1 MSGQGQPPKPPAPTL
16 PKKGE
21 KKEMTKAEL
30 TRRVNFVAD
39 VLRRVYANNRADITS
54 ILPTTARGALQQ
66 QAVREYLRQ
75 PENRQLLNNIYSA
88 REGVTGGTAVNLA
101 MEINPMVYPQLFMLR
116 PSMGGQPPPL
126 EMAIETPQE
135 LQGPPPPPLSLA
147 VETPQEFA
155 RQIPGLEVQRTEEE
169 ERPFRG
175 IGLFDISEPQRL
187 ELQERQRREG
197 KQQTRQLRQVQQEL
211 DRAVAEARIARET
224 PGLEVQRTEEEER
237 PAPEI
242 GLFDIGEAQRLE
254 FQERQRREGKRPTAR
269 RMRVVRPVITR
280 PAVPQVERMEQ
291 RLNRQNQDATGI
303 VEPVTAN
310 VPADPEQQI
319 LQEAQQGQATLP
331 ALSNNQEVINAF
343 TNEAPEEIR
352 PSVRNLIQG
361 NVDADTVTD
370 DVLAYV
376 LNKVTGLPA
385 DISRPYITSL
395 LDTFGLRVNQLTQA
409 GRIPVQLAQHLTQY
423 VSNPELV
430 NRRTALERQLQN
442 IYDASS
448 NLPLQFRNDI
458 RRISTLDY
466 FVEVPSTDDDEA
478 TLEAYNQYEERLGGY
493 QQRLLRAVQNNNA
506 NGVAGILNEM
516 RGFYNGI
523 FQEGI
528 LTSQQGGAGGTRL
541 TTELADQEGMLRLS
555 SSITPAERR
564 REQVREIFRTSTG
577 DELQRRIANLYQEIT
592 DEIAGLPKNVL
603 DSYTSKERAINNIF
617 GVVEEET
624 QNLGQ
629 QVGVNP
635 VTREQVIEAEER
647 TQTARERAEAVRAGQ
662 TGAVAGAGVGA
673 GVVGIGE
680 VAAGILGSSVGAGT
694 AGLVGGGLA
703 GAGAGMVAR
712 QLGAGRGG
720 QLGASV
726 AGGLLAGGAVL
737 AGRKGDIHVPGV
749 SVREEP
755 IAIPQ
760 QVVQQEEESK
770 GKGTLRP
777 KFIIPSASILDQTE
791 SQIQADMDEFAAFDY
806 VIPTS
811 EGAKG
816 NIKDNPLKQQ
826 AGVEYRLRF
835 DGAGVDITSL
845 FGQPLRTSESEL
857 KEDFIGDV
865 LDKLPRLEVG
875 VMEKENLVGANIAS
889 PYRWDSSIQVPEYRD
904 PYKNYTRVT
913 DLDYKIN
920 KSQLYGIQY

>member
-1 MSGQGQPPKPPAPTL
+1 MSGQQQPPRPPAPSL

-21 KKEMTKAEL
+21 KKMTNAEL
-30 TRRVNFVAD
+30 KRRVNFVAD
-39 VLRRVYANNRADITS
+39 VLRRVYAFNRRDIRPVN
-54 ILPTTARGALQQ
+54 LPITARGVL
-66 QAVREYLRQ
+66 Q

-88 REGVTGGTAVNLA
+88 REGVTGGTAENLA
-101 MEINPMVYPQLFMLR
+101 MQINPVVYPQIFMPR
-116 PSMGGQPPPL
+116 PGGIGGEPPGL
-126 EMAIETPQE
+126 DIAIESQE
-135 LQGPPPPPLSLA
+135 EREEAEARAEREARMPPLSLA
-147 VETPQEFA
+147 VETPIELAEA
-155 RQIPGLEVQRTEEE
+155 RGRAEDIAEARA
-169 ERPFRG
+169 ERERVEAR
-175 IGLFDISEPQRL
+175 LFDVGEVERL
-187 ELQERQRREG
+187 ELQERRRREG
-197 KQQTRQLRQVQQEL
+197 
-211 DRAVAEARIARET
+211 
-224 PGLEVQRTEEEER
+224 
-237 PAPEI
+237 
-242 GLFDIGEAQRLE
+242 
-254 FQERQRREGKRPTAR
+254 QRRP
-269 RMRVVRPVITR
+269 MRIPVVRRPVV
-280 PAVPQVERMEQ
+280 PALLTAEQ
-291 RLNRQNQDATGI
+291 RLNQENQNATGI

-319 LQEAQQGQATLP
+319 TQEAQQGQATLP
-331 ALSNNQEVINAF
+331 ALSNDQATINAF
-343 TNEAPEEIR
+343 VNEAPEAIR
-352 PSVRNLIQG
+352 PSVRGLIQG
-361 NVDADTVTD
+361 NVNADTVAD

-376 LNKVTGLPA
+376 LNKATGLPA
-385 DISRPYITSL
+385 EISKPYITAL
-395 LDTFGLRVNQLTQA
+395 LDTFGLRVNELTKA
-409 GRIPVQLAQHLTQY
+409 GKIPVELSQELTEY

-430 NRRTALERQLQN
+430 NRRTELERQLQN

-466 FVEVPSTDDDEA
+466 FITVPSADDDEA

-493 QQRLLRAVQNNNA
+493 QQRLLREVQNNNA

-528 LTSQQGGAGGTRL
+528 LTSQHGGAGGTRL
-541 TTELADQEGMLRLS
+541 TEELADQEGMLRLS

-629 QVGVNP
+629 QVGANP
-635 VTREQVIEAEER
+635 VTRDQVIEAEER
-647 TQTARERAEAVRAGQ
+647 TQTARARAETVRAGQ

-673 GVVGIGE
+673 GVVGVGE

-712 QLGAGRGG
+712 QLGAGKRG
-720 QLGASV
+720 QLGASL
-726 AGGLLAGGAVL
+726 AGGLLAGGTVL

-760 QVVQQEEESK
+760 QVVQQEEENK
-770 GKGTLRP
+770 GKGTVRP

-835 DGAGVDITSL
+835 DGAGVDVTSL
-845 FGQPLRTSESEL
+845 FGEPLRTSESEL
-857 KEDFIGDV
+857 KQDFIGDT

-875 VMEKENLVGANIAS
+875 VMEKENLVGANIVS
-889 PYRWDSSIQVPEYRD
+889 PYRWDSSVQVPGYRD
-904 PYKNYTRVT
+904 PYRNYTRVT
-913 DLDYKIN
+913 DLNNKIN